1 MPVFNGAPFLAEALE
16 SVFQQTH
23 PNLELIV
30 VDDGS
35 TDDTPAVIAA
45 YGDRV
50 RALAQPNAGPAA
62 ARNHGVRAARGEL
75 VAFLDADDLWLPEK
89 LSRQLARFAAR
100 PDLDLCFSLT
110 TNFWIPELEAE
121 AERFR
126 EHRIA
131 KPLPGL
137 LASTMLARRAAFEA
151 VGEFDSGRGFTHSTD
166 WVLRARERGLVFE
179 TLQEVLYRRR
189 IHGGNRSRI
198 HADASR
204 DEYFDLVKLQL
215 DRRRGGPR

>member
-1 MPVFNGAPFLAEALE
+1 MPVFNGARYLAEALE
-16 SVFQQTH
+16 SVFAQTH
-23 PNLELIV
+23 RSLEVVV

-35 TDDTPAVIAA
+35 TDETPAVIAR

-50 RALAQPNAGPAA
+50 RAFAQANAGPAA
-62 ARNHGVRAARGEL
+62 ARNLGVREARGEF
-75 VAFLDADDLWLPEK
+75 VAFIDADDLWLPQK
-89 LSRQLARFAAR
+89 LSLQLARFAAR
-100 PDLDLCFSLT
+100 PELELCFTLVR
-110 TNFWIPELEAE
+110 NFWIPELEQE
-121 AERFR
+121 ASRFR

-137 LASTMLARRAAFEA
+137 LTSTLLARRDVFDA
-151 VGEFDSGRGFTHSTD
+151 VGEFDPGLGHTHSTD
-166 WVLRARERGLVFE
+166 WILRARARGAVAE
-179 TLQEVLYRRR
+179 TLPEVLYQRR
-189 IHGGNRSRI
+189 IHGANRSRL